1 MHMGGIG
8 VWFNAYFLCFEGR
21 VAYTGYKCYLYPGI
35 GVFGFLSLLFRFLIS
50 HAWLFSGLRSAPPS
64 FVIGAPNCT
73 SLTPTRMSVS
83 IPIHLSLF
91 YIHSTYFRVWESP
104 V

>member
-1 MHMGGIG
+1 MGGIG

-35 GVFGFLSLLFRFLIS
+35 GVFGFLSLLFRFLVS
-50 HAWLFSGLRSAPPS
+50 HAWLFLGLRSAPPS
-64 FVIGAPNCT
+64 LMIGAPNCT

-83 IPIHLSLF
+83 IHI
-91 YIHSTYFRVWESP
+91 
-104 V
+104 